1 MKTKSLLL
9 ATALLMSTSA
19 LAQKNT
25 FKGVVLD
32 DQGEPVIGATVQVKG
47 VKGAGAITDLDGNFV
62 IDADANQT
70 LVITY
75 IGYKDAEI
83 RPSANMKITLKQDDK
98 ALDEV
103 VVVGYGVQ
111 KKSVVT
117 AAIAK
122 ATESAKKNLIRV
134 PVINGTI
141 PHEQL
146 AKFSGSFFF
155 TQRIFGAV
163 KPVKEIFAVY
173 SDSLSLPITLF
184 R

>member
-1 MKTKSLLL
+1 MTWVNPLSEPPYRLKASR
-9 ATALLMSTSA
+9 
-19 LAQKNT
+19 
-25 FKGVVLD
+25 VLS
-32 DQGEPVIGATVQVKG
+32 
-47 VKGAGAITDLDGNFV
+47 AITDLDGNFV

-122 ATESAKKNLIRV
+122 VSTEDLAGKSPVRV
-134 PVINGTI
+134 DNALKG
-141 PHEQL
+141 L
-146 AKFSGSFFF
+146 A
-155 TQRIFGAV
+155 A
-163 KPVKEIFAVY
+163 
-173 SDSLSLPITLF
+173 
-184 R
+184 

>member
-32 DQGEPVIGATVQVKG
+32 DLGEPVIGATVQVKG

-83 RPSANMKITLKQDDK
+83 RPSA
-98 ALDEV
+98 
-103 VVVGYGVQ
+103 
-111 KKSVVT
+111 
-117 AAIAK
+117 
-122 ATESAKKNLIRV
+122 SARGCRSQGFGIRCAGNYSWW
-134 PVINGTI
+134 PARCC
-141 PHEQL
+141 EQNSCTWYWYC
-146 AKFSGSFFF
+146 K
-155 TQRIFGAV
+155 
-163 KPVKEIFAVY
+163 
-173 SDSLSLPITLF
+173 
-184 R
+184 

>member
-75 IGYKDAEI
+75 IGYKDA
-83 RPSANMKITLKQDDK
+83 SFSQ
-98 ALDEV
+98 
-103 VVVGYGVQ
+103 
-111 KKSVVT
+111 
-117 AAIAK
+117 
-122 ATESAKKNLIRV
+122 
-134 PVINGTI
+134 
-141 PHEQL
+141 HEDYSETRRQ
-146 AKFSGSFFF
+146 G
-155 TQRIFGAV
+155 FG
-163 KPVKEIFAVY
+163 
-173 SDSLSLPITLF
+173 
-184 R
+184 

>member
-19 LAQKNT
+19 FAQKNT

-32 DQGEPVIGATVQVKG
+32 DLGEPVIGATIQVKG

-70 LVITY
+70 LLITY

-103 VVVGYGVQ
+103 
-111 KKSVVT
+111 
-117 AAIAK
+117 
-122 ATESAKKNLIRV
+122 L
-134 PVINGTI
+134 
-141 PHEQL
+141 L
-146 AKFSGSFFF
+146 
-155 TQRIFGAV
+155 
-163 KPVKEIFAVY
+163 
-173 SDSLSLPITLF
+173 
-184 R
+184 

>member
-32 DQGEPVIGATVQVKG
+32 DLGEPVIGATIQVKG

-83 RPSANMKITLKQDDK
+83 RPSSK
-98 ALDEV
+98 ALSSCFRVIFMLAE
-103 VVVGYGVQ
+103 GR
-111 KKSVVT
+111 
-117 AAIAK
+117 I
-122 ATESAKKNLIRV
+122 SA
-134 PVINGTI
+134 
-141 PHEQL
+141 
-146 AKFSGSFFF
+146 
-155 TQRIFGAV
+155 
-163 KPVKEIFAVY
+163 
-173 SDSLSLPITLF
+173 SL
-184 R
+184 

>member
-32 DQGEPVIGATVQVKG
+32 DLGEPVIGATVQVKG

-117 AAIAK
+117 GCY
-122 ATESAKKNLIRV
+122 R
-134 PVINGTI
+134 
-141 PHEQL
+141 
-146 AKFSGSFFF
+146 
-155 TQRIFGAV
+155 
-163 KPVKEIFAVY
+163 
-173 SDSLSLPITLF
+173 
-184 R
+184 

>member
-32 DQGEPVIGATVQVKG
+32 DLGEPVIGATVQVKG

-117 AAIAK
+117 RLK
-122 ATESAKKNLIRV
+122 ASRV
-134 PVINGTI
+134 PV
-141 PHEQL
+141 QL
-146 AKFSGSFFF
+146 PTLMVTLSSMQMLTRPWLSPTLA
-155 TQRIFGAV
+155 TRMQRSV
-163 KPVKEIFAVY
+163 LQP
-173 SDSLSLPITLF
+173 T
-184 R
+184 

>member
-32 DQGEPVIGATVQVKG
+32 DLGEPVIGATVQVKG

-111 KKSVVT
+111 KKSDVIKTFFANHTILNILTRYCIFTSENMLMVMRPYQIT
-117 AAIAK
+117 
-122 ATESAKKNLIRV
+122 ATERILNRIEIANNYR
-134 PVINGTI
+134 N
-141 PHEQL
+141 
-146 AKFSGSFFF
+146 SGALGCG
-155 TQRIFGAV
+155 QGA
-163 KPVKEIFAVY
+163 
-173 SDSLSLPITLF
+173 ST
-184 R
+184 

>member
-32 DQGEPVIGATVQVKG
+32 DLGEPVIGATVQVKG

-122 ATESAKKNLIRV
+122 VSTEDLAGKSPVRV
-134 PVINGTI
+134 DNALKGLAAGVNVTSSSG
-141 PHEQL
+141 QL
-146 AKFSGSFFF
+146 AHLLKF
-155 TQRIFGAV
+155 V
-163 KPVKEIFAVY
+163 FAVQV
-173 SDSLSLPITLF
+173 LSTIQILSTS
-184 R
+184 